1 MITSHLGDSDKDQ
14 MDKETMDKQELEKIR
29 TSVEW
34 VTPAGIQEKI
44 KDRTFKQVLAELELG
59 RQLFKLRKE
68 WATILTRIW
77 ITSDITAFQ
86 YIHEIFWAIEHII
99 EECREANNKII
110 SYEHVSEF
118 FENMFKATEEQK
130 DGILGGD
137 NAPLT
142 NEFGE
147 TEALGGFLSSCTRL
161 PDTYEERIFYGFL
174 MRIHELL
181 EYCHDNWANKMEV
194 FRHKL
199 STISV

>member
-1 MITSHLGDSDKDQ
+1 MSKD
-14 MDKETMDKQELEKIR
+14 MDKQELEKIR

-44 KDRTFKQVLAELELG
+44 KDRTFKQVVAELKIG
-59 RQLFKLRKE
+59 RELFKLRKE

-77 ITSDITAFQ
+77 ITKDITGFQ
-86 YIHEIFWAIEHII
+86 YIHEIFWAIEGIR

-110 SYEHVSEF
+110 SYEHVLEF

-137 NAPLT
+137 NAPREGQT
-142 NEFGE
+142 IGS
-147 TEALGGFLSSCTRL
+147 FLECWVRL
-161 PDTYEERIFYGFL
+161 PDTFEERIFYGFL
-174 MRIHELL
+174 INIHGLL
-181 EYCHDNWANKMEV
+181 EYCHDNWANKIEV
-194 FRHKL
+194 LEHKL